1 MSLLGITSAAERE
14 TAGLFATY
22 WFNEGYTQWLSV
34 DSERK
39 VPLRLGTTSEPRQ
52 FIDTWGSQPLGS
64 SEQSLESLFGPEV
77 IATLRDGLATT
88 GRWGLPQGQ
97 GELITTLYEELT
109 LSIVLQEMLS
119 GYFSS
124 DQSIIEA
131 YNRIIDLIPNY
142 AFPNLTDN

>member
-1 MSLLGITSAAERE
+1 LGITSTAERE
-14 TAGLFATY
+14 TAVLFATY
-22 WFNEGYTQWLSV
+22 WFSEGYKQWLAI
-34 DSERK
+34 DPARK
-39 VPLRLGTTSEPRQ
+39 VPMRWGTPDSPRQ
-52 FIDTWGSQPLGS
+52 FIDSWRRQPLAGS
-64 SEQSLESLFGPEV
+64 DETLESLYGPDV
-77 IATLRDGLATT
+77 VAALREGIATT

-131 YNRIIDLIPNY
+131 YNRIVDLIPNY
-142 AFPNLTDN
+142 AFPNLTDT

>member
-1 MSLLGITSAAERE
+1 
-14 TAGLFATY
+14 
-22 WFNEGYTQWLSV
+22 
-34 DSERK
+34 
-39 VPLRLGTTSEPRQ
+39 VPLRWGTPDSPRQ
-52 FIDTWGSQPLGS
+52 FIDSWGSQPLAGS
-64 SEQSLESLFGPEV
+64 NETLESLYGPDV
-77 IATLRDGLATT
+77 VAVLREGIATT

-131 YNRIIDLIPNY
+131 YNRIVDLIPNY
-142 AFPNLTDN
+142 AFPNLTDNLSDE